1 MRKPITV
8 AILMFLLFPPFHAA
22 WAWNDE
28 THVAIAKAAGYQK
41 WFNAAGADMIKVK
54 AGPIEKANHFAN
66 NPRGTVVTAQMVLGQ
81 VAAYNRSGDPHG
93 HGRLYG
99 AIIAAIRDYLK
110 EKKRG
115 KYGEYHL
122 AFAAHYIGDLSQPLH
137 NILYDDYNRK
147 HHAATDAIVNA
158 EVLDHLDRI
167 KIHEIHIRS
176 EADLAREIARL
187 ANRSMALGY
196 RLEDENRML
205 TRREAYTQLSQS
217 ASLFKAVLRYV
228 GQ

>member
-1 MRKPITV
+1 MRRSITFAV
-8 AILMFLLFPPFHAA
+8 LLFLLGPQCHPA

-28 THVAIAKAAGYQK
+28 THVAIAKAAGYRK

-54 AGPIEKANHFAN
+54 ANQIEKANHFAN
-66 NPRGTVVTAQMVLGQ
+66 NPRGTVVTAKMVFSQ

-93 HGRLYG
+93 HLYG
-99 AIIAAIRDYLK
+99 AIIAAVRDYLQG
-110 EKKRG
+110 KKQG

-158 EVLDHLDRI
+158 EVLAHLDRI
-167 KIHEIHIRS
+167 QIHEIHIRS
-176 EADLAREIARL
+176 EKDLAREIARI

-196 RLEDENRML
+196 RLEDEKRML
-205 TRREAYTQLSQS
+205 TRREAYTQLGHS
-217 ASLFKAVLRYV
+217 ASLFRAVLRYV

>member
-1 MRKPITV
+1 
-8 AILMFLLFPPFHAA
+8 
-22 WAWNDE
+22 
-28 THVAIAKAAGYQK
+28 VAIAKAAGYKK

-54 AGPIEKANHFAN
+54 ANRIEKFNHFAN
-66 NPRGTVVTAQMVLGQ
+66 NPRGTAVTAQMVLRQ
-81 VAAYNRSGDPHG
+81 VKAYNRSGDPHG
-93 HGRLYG
+93 HLYG
-99 AIIAAIRDYLK
+99 AIIAAVRDYLK
-110 EKKRG
+110 EKKSG

-137 NILYDDYNRK
+137 NTLYDDYNRK

-176 EADLAREIARL
+176 EADLAREIARI
-187 ANRSMALGY
+187 ANRAMTLGY
-196 RLEDENRML
+196 RLEAENRML
-205 TRREAYTQLSQS
+205 TRREAYAQLSQS
-217 ASLFKAVLRYV
+217 ASLFKAVLRYA

>member
-1 MRKPITV
+1 MKRSITV
-8 AILMFLLFPPFHAA
+8 AVLIFLLVPQFHAA

-28 THVAIAKAAGYQK
+28 THVAIAKAAGYKK

-54 AGPIEKANHFAN
+54 ANRIEKFNHFAN
-66 NPRGTVVTAQMVLGQ
+66 NPRGTVVTAQMVLSQ
-81 VAAYNRSGDPHG
+81 VEAYNRGGDRHG
-93 HGRLYG
+93 HLYG
-99 AIIAAIRDYLK
+99 AIIAAVRDYLK
-110 EKKRG
+110 NKQSG
-115 KYGEYHL
+115 KYGGYHL

-137 NILYDDYNRK
+137 NTLYDDYNRK
-147 HHAATDAIVNA
+147 HHAATDATVNA

-176 EADLAREIARL
+176 EADLAREIARI
-187 ANRSMALGY
+187 ANRAMTLGY
-196 RLEDENRML
+196 RLEAENRML
-205 TRREAYTQLSQS
+205 TRREAYAQLSQS